1 MPPQS
6 IPNQH
11 GFTLLEVLIT
21 LIIIAGARLGT
32 AGMQAYGIKL
42 TQGSQLRSQAVY
54 LAVEMLERIDS
65 NNAGAKA
72 GNYIPVNDG
81 QIVGMGAA
89 PACDTSTS
97 ACAAADLA
105 LQDMK
110 QFETKLVA
118 QLPSPTAQITC
129 APAPCAAN
137 PGPWTYT
144 VDITWVQTASTP
156 KGTKA
161 ESTVQTTETLT
172 YSVHRTVYDRNTVL

>member
-1 MPPQS
+1 MPPHP

-21 LIIIAGARLGT
+21 LIIIAGALLGT

-42 TQGSQLRSQAVY
+42 TQGSQFRSQAVY

-65 NNAGAKA
+65 NNPGAKG
-72 GNYIPVNDG
+72 GNYVNDK
-81 QIVGMGAA
+81 IVGMSAA

-118 QLPSPTAQITC
+118 QLPSPTARITC

-161 ESTVQTTETLT
+161 ETTVQTTETLT
-172 YSVHRTVYDRNTVL
+172 YSVNRTVYDRTPPT